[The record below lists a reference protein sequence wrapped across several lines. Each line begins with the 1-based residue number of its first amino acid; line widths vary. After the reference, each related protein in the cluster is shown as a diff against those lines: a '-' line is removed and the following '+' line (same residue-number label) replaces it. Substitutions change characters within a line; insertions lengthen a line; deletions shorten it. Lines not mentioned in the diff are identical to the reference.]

1 MGYRC
6 FEVSLMLC
14 WSTCIRVI
22 SVPLTRGPIAFLPIG
37 IYLGYS
43 TILLYIEVIFL
54 PLKWVLISKQI
65 VTPITV
71 VSRLHRWG
79 PGKAQSP
86 QGLRTLM
93 IRKTDP
99 APDCVQSNDKGLCH
113 SFWLPSRIITEDTT
127 HVDCNV

>member
-22 SVPLTRGPIAFLPIG
+22 SVPLTRGPIAFLPVG

-43 TILLYIEVIFL
+43 AILLYIKVIFL
-54 PLKWVLISKQI
+54 LLKWVLISEQI

-71 VSRLHRWG
+71 VSRLHRWAWEG
-79 PGKAQSP
+79 PKFSGVE
-86 QGLRTLM
+86 
-93 IRKTDP
+93 DP
-99 APDCVQSNDKGLCH
+99 YHC
-113 SFWLPSRIITEDTT
+113 
-127 HVDCNV
+127 